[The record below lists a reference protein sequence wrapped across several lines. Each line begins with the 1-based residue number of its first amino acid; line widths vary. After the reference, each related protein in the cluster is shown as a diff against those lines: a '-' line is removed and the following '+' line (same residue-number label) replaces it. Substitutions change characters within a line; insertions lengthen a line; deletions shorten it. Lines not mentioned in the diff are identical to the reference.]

1 MNFPN
6 WAEAISVEIPAGLNI
21 EYDALFVSM
30 QQAMLGKPEQQYGDV
45 IIPAEEPDWRAVVT
59 AAEELML
66 KSKDVRVLAAITQ
79 AWTAIYGLTG
89 FAAGCKA
96 LAENLTHYWEA
107 IYPLLHDEDDVDDLD
122 PFYRIN
128 ALSPFVSVEGVVKQL
143 GECRLMVNGLSHLPI
158 SIKDA
163 EAVLD
168 GSVKGETYPGGRERL
183 ILDLKVSF
191 DAQKEEVMSL
201 LSALTHL
208 EAIEALFATRL
219 ADHEKVS
226 FELLHKPLGLIKKM
240 MSVEDPLSAHGH
252 DEVAVAQADV
262 AQGHLSHLGSGDSD
276 AWRRLQL
283 RDREDVGLVLEKVCL
298 YFEQHEP
305 SHPAPLFIRRIQRLM
320 NMNFHDII
328 KDISPD
334 SVGQLEVLIGQVLAA
349 DSAVED

>member
-1 MNFPN
+1 MKFPN
-6 WAEAISVEIPAGLNI
+6 WAEAISIETPAGLNV

-30 QQAMLGKPEQQYGDV
+30 QQAMVGKPEQQYGEV

-79 AWTAIYGLTG
+79 AWTAIYGLAG

-96 LAENLTHYWEA
+96 LVDNLDSYWTT
-107 IYPLLHDEDDVDDLD
+107 IYPLLHDEDDAEDLD

-128 ALSPFVSVEGVVKQL
+128 ALSLLVSAEGVVKQL
-143 GECRLMVNGLSHLPI
+143 GECRLMINGLSHMPI
-158 SIKDA
+158 SIRDA

-168 GSVKGETYPGGRERL
+168 GSGKNDLYPGGRERL

-191 DAQKEEVMSL
+191 DAQKEEVVAL
-201 LSALTHL
+201 LNALTHL
-208 EAIEALFATRL
+208 EAIEQLFATRL
-219 ADHEKVS
+219 AEHERVS
-226 FELLHKPLGLIKKM
+226 FELLYKPLSLIKKM
-240 MSVEDPLSAHGH
+240 MSIDDPLSVLN
-252 DEVAVAQADV
+252 DEVVAAPADV
-262 AQGHLSHLGSGDSD
+262 AQGHSHVTSTDGD

-334 SVGQLEVLIGQVLAA
+334 SVGQLEVLIGQVLAT
-349 DSAVED
+349 DSVED